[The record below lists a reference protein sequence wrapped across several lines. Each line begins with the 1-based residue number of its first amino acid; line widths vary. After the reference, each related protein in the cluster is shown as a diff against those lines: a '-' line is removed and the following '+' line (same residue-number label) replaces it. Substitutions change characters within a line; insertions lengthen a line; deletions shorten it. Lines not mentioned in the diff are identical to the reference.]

1 MEDTKMLKALE
12 LISEGKLGEA
22 REFLERVVNEEV
34 KDKTKTPEDRIK
46 DRIKKEFNEYK
57 IDTLTKCLPEEIFDK
72 AYKIYVLSEITDFF
86 ENEDGDLYE
95 ENYKILDKICSRIN
109 NANLLLLLY
118 DYYIK
123 NEFASMGDYDCVS
136 DWINDFCETEAE
148 DNEI

>member
-34 KDKTKTPEDRIK
+34 KDKTKTPKDRIRN
-46 DRIKKEFNEYK
+46 RIKKEFTDYK
-57 IDTLTKCLPEEIFDK
+57 VDTLKKCLPEEIFDK

-86 ENEDGDLYE
+86 EED
-95 ENYKILDKICSRIN
+95 YKILDKICSRIN

-118 DYYIK
+118 DYYTK
-123 NEFASMGDYDCVS
+123 NGFASMGDYSCVS
-136 DWINDFCETEAE
+136 DWIYDFFETEAE
-148 DNEI
+148 DND